1 MSESHDV
8 PERMTY
14 VDVTQPGG
22 ADKLTLVEGPVPM
35 PREHEVLIRVAAAG
49 VNRPDIAQREGRYPP
64 PPGASP
70 IMGLE
75 VAGTVVA
82 VGPGSQW
89 RVGDEVCALAPGGG
103 YATYCRVP
111 DLQCLPLPKNV
122 SVEASAGIPE
132 TFFTVWAN
140 VFQIGQLK
148 AGESILIHG
157 GTSGI
162 GTTAIQLAKAFGATA
177 YATAGSDEKC
187 QACLDLGA
195 AAAINYR
202 TQDFAEEIKRLTDGQ
217 GVNVVLDIIG
227 APYTTRNMNSLA
239 PRGRLL
245 LVSTQQG
252 ANVEINLSTIM
263 QKRLTITGS
272 TMRPRTVEDKG
283 VIARELHEHVWPL
296 LESGQVHVPVDRVF
310 PMEQVAE
317 AHRYL
322 ESSQHVGK
330 IILRVNEQ

>member
-1 MSESHDV
+1 MGQSYDLPDH
-8 PERMTY
+8 MTY

-22 ADKLTLVEGPVPM
+22 PDTLTLLEGPVPQ

-82 VGPGSQW
+82 VGAGSQW

-122 SVEASAGIPE
+122 SVEACAGIPE

-148 AGESILIHG
+148 AGERILIHG

-162 GTTAIQLAKAFGATA
+162 GTTAIQLAKAFGATV

-202 TQDFAEEIKRLTDGQ
+202 SQDFAEEIKRLTNGQ
-217 GVNVVLDIIG
+217 GVDAILDIIG
-227 APYTTRNMNSLA
+227 APYTARNIESLA
-239 PRGRLL
+239 PKGRLL
-245 LVSTQQG
+245 LVSTQGG
-252 ANVEINLSTIM
+252 AHVEIDLSKIM

-283 VIARELHEHVWPL
+283 VIASELHDHVWPL
-296 LESGQVHVPVDRVF
+296 LEAGQVHVPVDRVF
-310 PMEQVAE
+310 ALDQVAD

-322 ESSQHVGK
+322 ESSQHIGK
-330 IILRVNEQ
+330 IILRINDQ